1 MDTQTKDKVRQL
13 VAQVMLEEQYQ
24 GAQWDP
30 YPQPRDHALLWDM
43 DGLDYA
49 MRRNGHRPPVYVA
62 DDERVL
68 KR

>member
-1 MDTQTKDKVRQL
+1 MDTQTRDKVRQL
-13 VAQVMLEEQYQ
+13 VAQALVAELEEQ
-24 GAQWDP
+24 QWEP
-30 YPQPRDHALLWDM
+30 YPQPGAWAMQWDA

-49 MRRNGHRPPVYVA
+49 LRRNGHRPPANVS